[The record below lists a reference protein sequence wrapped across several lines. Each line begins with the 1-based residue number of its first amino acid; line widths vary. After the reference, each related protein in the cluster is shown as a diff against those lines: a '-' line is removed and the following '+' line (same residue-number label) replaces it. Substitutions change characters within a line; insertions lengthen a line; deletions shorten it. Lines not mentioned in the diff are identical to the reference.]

1 LEITHT
7 LTHTAKAGLLPML
20 KWIRNWYDGEWVL
33 YENDPDSEV
42 VLIGGDYERYWT
54 AKVTRVLVEFYLE
67 HWKWLWG
74 FGLSAVG
81 VWVAWLVGRG

>member
-1 LEITHT
+1 
-7 LTHTAKAGLLPML
+7 
-20 KWIRNWYDGEWVL
+20 
-33 YENDPDSEV
+33 V

-67 HWKWLWG
+67 HWKWLWS